1 MNEEINNEIE
11 EEDSL
16 RNVLGRY
23 QWGMSNGVVV
33 NLLGKSN
40 SLLIMNKINPL
51 DNSHSS
57 ITTTLTTLFTE
68 RTNKKVCFFL
78 KLILPKALFV
88 LNMHR
93 CYSCSLSLATTPRYC
108 ILPNYEV

>member
-33 NLLGKSN
+33 NLIGKFN
-40 SLLIMNKINPL
+40 SFLIMEKINPL
-51 DNSHSS
+51 DSSHSS

-68 RTNKKVCFFL
+68 RTNKKSVFF
-78 KLILPKALFV
+78 
-88 LNMHR
+88 
-93 CYSCSLSLATTPRYC
+93 SETDTP
-108 ILPNYEV
+108 